1 MLNIYKRDK
10 GLSHFKTRSDDV
22 WCFCRLGY
30 KTNGPYEGKTR
41 VKSGRSQW
49 SLQSCAIERLRC
61 ICVVT
66 WDNWASWTRTYEP
79 LKFPPIA
86 SARSLALSVSARAPC
101 GMLNCRWWWRK
112 GSSAEFHLS
121 FHHSCRTVYN
131 IVSLRRD
138 LSRGDGE
145 RGQYGRGGT
154 GGTARPRRACSRGS
168 GFHFS
173 TTGLW
178 TAHQAE
184 QWSASRRKWGC
195 TRAGD

>member
-1 MLNIYKRDK
+1 MIIR
-10 GLSHFKTRSDDV
+10 FKTCTCSIV
-22 WCFCRLGY
+22 SSCYLCL
-30 KTNGPYEGKTR
+30 KTIAFEGKTWID
-41 VKSGRSQW
+41 SSRSRW
-49 SLQSCAIERLRC
+49 SPIMCHRGLRG
-61 ICVVT
+61 ICVVARDE
-66 WDNWASWTRTYEP
+66 DNQAPWPRTYGP
-79 LKFPPIA
+79 LQFPQIA
-86 SARSLALSVSARAPC
+86 SARSLAFSVSARAPC

-121 FHHSCRTVYN
+121 SYHSCRTIYN

-145 RGQYGRGGT
+145 RGQHGRGGT
-154 GGTARPRRACSRGS
+154 GGTARSRRACSRGS

-184 QWSASRRKWGC
+184 QWSASRRKWGW